1 MSSTIG
7 IAEQEPD
14 PNSVGY
20 KFVKQYYEALSKEPA
35 KLHRFYDIE
44 NSKFSYGDEG
54 EYKKPMIGQ
63 VDINAA
69 IMALEMES
77 CKTEIKQVD
86 CQSGPADS
94 ILIQVI
100 GWLSKNGSS
109 PMRKFCQTFCLCRGL
124 DTSGNKLRFSI
135 RNDIFRYM
143 LETPTAEDAA
153 EPESSAAASLNGAAV
168 VTASEPAQEPVKA
181 TPTPIEAPKKSEE
194 PAPEPVV
201 APEPIEPPKKEPEP
215 IAAPAK
221 PTTPAEEPAAEPE
234 PEQTADSKKVFSWA
248 EKASKIAPRPTPAP
262 IAAPAKAKPAPAAP
276 AAVPAATP
284 AAVAAA
290 PTPEPSAPA
299 GGSSKYTSD
308 SDGFKTT
315 TSQRAPKTQPKRTS
329 IYVRNIPQDCE
340 VKDLQELFEQYGK
353 IATHPKFG
361 QSINIRTQKEVRPG
375 QSPGR
380 YAFVEFE
387 DIAAFKSCMADADA
401 NKPFKVHGRTVHV
414 VERQEQKDRFPGGRR
429 GRGGRGGG
437 RGRGEGRGRGRQ
449 AGTPSS

>member
-1 MSSTIG
+1 MAPVRLYSL
-7 IAEQEPD
+7 AQCWEPFLTPVPVVD
-14 PNSVGY
+14 SLRRRRFPARSV
-20 KFVKQYYEALSKEPA
+20 
-35 KLHRFYDIE
+35 
-44 NSKFSYGDEG
+44 
-54 EYKKPMIGQ
+54 
-63 VDINAA
+63 
-69 IMALEMES
+69 
-77 CKTEIKQVD
+77 TQVD

-153 EPESSAAASLNGAAV
+153 EPEPSAAASLNGAAV
-168 VTASEPAQEPVKA
+168 VTTSEPAQEPVKV
-181 TPTPIEAPKKSEE
+181 TPAPIEAPKKSEPE
-194 PAPEPVV
+194 PAPEPVA
-201 APEPIEPPKKEPEP
+201 APEPIQPPTKEPEP
-215 IAAPAK
+215 ITAPPMAKAKAA
-221 PTTPAEEPAAEPE
+221 PAEEPAAEPE
-234 PEQTADSKKVFSWA
+234 PDQTAGSKKVFSWA

-262 IAAPAKAKPAPAAP
+262 IAAPAKAKPAPPVAPPAAP
-276 AAVPAATP
+276 PVTPAPVAVAPVAVPA
-284 AAVAAA
+284 
-290 PTPEPSAPA
+290 PEPSAPA

-315 TSQRAPKTQPKRTS
+315 TSQRAPKAQPKRLTS
-329 IYVRNIPQDCE
+329 IYVRNIPQECE
-340 VKDLQELFEQYGK
+340 VKDLQDLFEQYGK

-387 DIAAFKSCMADADA
+387 EVAAFKSCMADADA
-401 NKPFKVHGRTVHV
+401 NKPFKVNGRTVHV

-449 AGTPSS
+449 AGAPSS